1 MKKKGRKT
9 SRPVHR
15 VVVVKAPQVKQAETL
30 AKTRIKVLG
39 IGGGGGNIVS
49 EIAKLLK
56 KADFIAANTDT
67 QALKQVSRNIKK
79 FPFGQELTKGL
90 GCGMD
95 AKLGQLAAEQEKERI
110 REMLKG
116 YDLCVLIATLG
127 GGTGS
132 GSLPVFAEACNAE
145 KMLTIGILT
154 MPFSFEGEKRKQLAE
169 EALAKVQPLLNSYV
183 LLQNDSIFRIVGK
196 DTPLKFA
203 FGSMNKKLAE
213 VLGGLLETL
222 FFPGLINT
230 DFADIKTMLQ
240 GKGRLSFL
248 SSASATGEER
258 AKAALGEALQNSLY
272 QYGSKGAE
280 RILFNIAG
288 SKDLKMQEVATI
300 STAMFQE
307 NPRAK
312 IIFGITSHPRFRNKL
327 RVTLFAIGCEQ
338 AKPSKVVAP
347 KISQKPKQKSKA
359 RPLRKKPTKAKQKKI
374 PFPPQDTQNPLTEKP
389 RRNALEV
396 KEAVDKEIQELQ
408 EEEKKWDT
416 PAFLRFRRT

>member
-1 MKKKGRKT
+1 MKRKAKLKKEKKAQ
-9 SRPVHR
+9 PVD
-15 VVVVKAPQVKQAETL
+15 PL

-56 KADFIAANTDT
+56 KADFLAANTDA
-67 QALKQVSRNIKK
+67 QALRQVSRNIKK

-95 AKLGQLAAEQEKERI
+95 ARLGQLAAEQEKERI

-116 YDLCVLIATLG
+116 YDLCFLIATLG

-132 GSLPVFAEACNAE
+132 GSLPVFAEACNAT
-145 KMLTIGILT
+145 KMLTIGIFT
-154 MPFSFEGEKRKQLAE
+154 MPFSFEGEKRKQLAD
-169 EALAKVQPLLNSYV
+169 EALVKVQPLLNSYV
-183 LLQNDSIFRIVGK
+183 LLQNDSIFGIVGK

-203 FGSMNKKLAE
+203 FGSMNKRLAE

-258 AKAALGEALQNSLY
+258 AKTALGEALQNSLY
-272 QYGSKGAE
+272 QYHSKGAE

-338 AKPSKVVAP
+338 TKPSKVVVP
-347 KISQKPKQKSKA
+347 KIAQKPKQKSKG
-359 RPLRKKPTKAKQKKI
+359 KPSSGKPRNVKQKKI
-374 PFPPQDTQNPLTEKP
+374 PFPRKDTQSPLPEKP

-396 KEAVDKEIQELQ
+396 KEAIDQEIQELQ

-416 PAFLRFRRT
+416 PTFLRFRRI